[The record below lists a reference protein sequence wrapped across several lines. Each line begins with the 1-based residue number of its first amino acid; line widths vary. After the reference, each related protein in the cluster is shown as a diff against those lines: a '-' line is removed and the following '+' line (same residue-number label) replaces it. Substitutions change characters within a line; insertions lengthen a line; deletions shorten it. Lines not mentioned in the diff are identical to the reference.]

1 MRASPSDA
9 LGRQLGAASSQPAF
23 WPRTNVTP
31 NGIDPWL
38 QTRPGYGLHQ
48 TRPSTTVPKRT
59 RSDEPNALHH
69 DDPRRRPSS
78 SPQKRPL
85 AGRSPAPQ
93 MALGE
98 FDRPATAGMS
108 SDHRSIFGAEEDSK
122 GLATRAPV
130 VSSAPAAHEARPSTR
145 PAPLYW
151 TPAPSDGSS
160 TFGWLVSSPAHER
173 CHSRGQQLLRDPSRE
188 YYEQLRRPS
197 TRRTVKTTSAQAEYD
212 ALEAHKRVHQLEE
225 SLAHVDSLRTLSP
238 GHSGYTPRPP
248 IPSPVPLP
256 LPLPLLLPTP
266 SSRAHDDCPFTLMAS
281 LISCLT

>member
-93 MALGE
+93 NMALGE

-122 GLATRAPV
+122 ALPHVLLWCLQRLRPTKHGRVRGLLHYTGRPRRRM
-130 VSSAPAAHEARPSTR
+130 ARPR
-145 PAPLYW
+145 L
-151 TPAPSDGSS
+151 DGSS
-160 TFGWLVSSPAHER
+160 VP
-173 CHSRGQQLLRDPSRE
+173 
-188 YYEQLRRPS
+188 
-197 TRRTVKTTSAQAEYD
+197 RRTSDATAE
-212 ALEAHKRVHQLEE
+212 
-225 SLAHVDSLRTLSP
+225 
-238 GHSGYTPRPP
+238 G
-248 IPSPVPLP
+248 
-256 LPLPLLLPTP
+256 
-266 SSRAHDDCPFTLMAS
+266 SS
-281 LISCLT
+281 